1 MNHLAHCY
9 LSFGDADLLLGN
21 FIADFVKGRHWEE
34 YPAPVQ
40 RGIFL
45 HRAIDSF
52 TDEHPVVRLSTA
64 RVRPFAGRYAGPVV
78 DILYDFLLAEHWAQI
93 TTQAFGSFVQQTYKM
108 LEIRRLEM
116 PDPLKER
123 LPRMLAGDFLTG
135 YARPEGLEFVLERF
149 SRRLPGGMDW
159 PALKTHFLAEK
170 AAYLEDFST
179 FFPLLEG
186 HARAFL

>member
-21 FIADFVKGRHWEE
+21 FIADFVKGRRWEE

-52 TDEHPVVRLSTA
+52 TDEHPAVRQSTA

-78 DILYDFLLAEHWAQI
+78 DILYDFLLAEQWVQV
-93 TTQAFGSFVQQTYKM
+93 TPQPFGPFVQQTYKM

-116 PDPLKER
+116 PEPLKER

-135 YARPEGLEFVLERF
+135 YARAEGLEFVLERF

-170 AAYLEDFST
+170 AAYSEDFST